1 MPNVAFGSY
10 KKLAQNL
17 NRQHRNLCNSRSCF
31 VLLAF
36 CHYLVL
42 LLAMLFALAAC
53 CLFSCVLSLS
63 APFCFSSFGCF
74 FAFASCLFLLAFCLL
89 PLASCCLLRTL
100 AKAPSRTDGLHIGQ
114 PESWLTLLAKATR
127 SQQPGNLCNSHSF
140 CLVLA
145 SGPCLRNLANK
156 HPLGGTKRHASEGR
170 MGFFLDSLS
179 CLTLL
184 SEATR
189 D

>member
-1 MPNVAFGSY
+1 MLRFACFLSLSRLASCDVVCSCRLLSFFVRAFSFCSFLLFFFRLLFRFCLLLI
-10 KKLAQNL
+10 LACFL
-17 NRQHRNLCNSRSCF
+17 SLASC
-31 VLLAF
+31 L
-36 CHYLVL
+36 L
-42 LLAMLFALAAC
+42 LLASNPC
-53 CLFSCVLSLS
+53 Q
-63 APFCFSSFGCF
+63 
-74 FAFASCLFLLAFCLL
+74 
-89 PLASCCLLRTL
+89 
-100 AKAPSRTDGLHIGQ
+100 KAPSRTDGLHIGQ

>member
-74 FAFASCLFLLAFCLL
+74 FAFASCLYLLAFCLL
-89 PLASCCLLRTL
+89 PLASCLLLL
-100 AKAPSRTDGLHIGQ
+100 ASNPCQKAPSRTDGLHIRQ
-114 PESWLTLLAKATR
+114 PESWLTLLSKATR
-127 SQQPGNLCNSHSF
+127 S
-140 CLVLA
+140 
-145 SGPCLRNLANK
+145 
-156 HPLGGTKRHASEGR
+156 
-170 MGFFLDSLS
+170 
-179 CLTLL
+179 
-184 SEATR
+184 
-189 D
+189 